1 MNDIVY
7 YAIGD
12 VHGEAARLRAL
23 HAKILADHA
32 EHGGT
37 SMVIHL
43 GDYVDRGAD
52 SAGVIDAAMAL
63 EAAAVG
69 RPDLRIKSLKGN
81 HEQLM
86 LDAIL
91 NKKKTS
97 ERLWAINGGEETL
110 ESYAREETQSDA
122 DWRGL
127 IPRAHVDWLQSL
139 DTLYHDAERRL
150 AFVHGGIDPET
161 FPFCDDQI
169 RMWTRADKFFHT
181 EKWPRRQELAGLTV
195 VHGHTPR
202 EDLMPDVF
210 PRRIN
215 VDTGAV
221 FGGMLTAVVLAPNVR
236 LRFLQ
241 T

>member
-12 VHGEAARLRAL
+12 VHGEAPRLRAL
-23 HAKILADHA
+23 HEKITADHA
-32 EHGGT
+32 DHGGD
-37 SMVIHL
+37 SIVIHL
-43 GDYVDRGAD
+43 GDYVDRGPD
-52 SAGVIDAAMAL
+52 SAGVIDAIIAL
-63 EAAAVG
+63 EAAASG
-69 RPDLRIKSLKGN
+69 RADFKIKSLKGN

-91 NKKKTS
+91 KTKPGS
-97 ERLWAINGGEETL
+97 ERQWAFNGGEETL
-110 ESYAREETQSDA
+110 DSYVREGTEIQG
-122 DWRGL
+122 DWRDL
-127 IPRAHVDWLQSL
+127 IPRAHVDWLKGL
-139 DTLYHDAERRL
+139 PTMYRDEARRL

-161 FPFCDDQI
+161 FPFCEDQV
-169 RMWTRADKFFHT
+169 RMWTRADKFFRT
-181 EKWPRRQELAGLTV
+181 ETWPRRAELAGLTV

-202 EDLMPDVF
+202 DDFMPDVF

-221 FGGMLTAVVLAPNVR
+221 FGGKLTAAVLAPNQR